1 MSSGAAL
8 SSELDAVA
16 KEYVLL
22 VLALGEHDGDFVDAY
37 HGPAEWREQA
47 RTNALT
53 PAQIATASQRLRNE
67 LGGIEPDDE
76 LVQQRVT
83 LLGKQLLAVQTRAQ
97 QLDGVEFSFDQEA
110 QRLYDV
116 LPPSLPQSHFD
127 ELLGQLDRLLPG
139 EGSVSQ
145 RRNRLQADFEIPTD
159 KLDAVFSEA
168 IAECQRR
175 TQAYIDLPEG
185 ERFVV
190 EYVNDKPWSGYNWF
204 QGDAYSLIQVNTDLP
219 IYIDRAIDLACHEG
233 YPGHHVFNTL
243 LERELVEKRGWME
256 FSVYPLFSPM
266 SLIAEGS
273 ANYGIQMA
281 FPGDER
287 ERYEAEVL
295 FPLAGLN
302 SERVD
307 EYYAIER
314 LAEQLNHAGN
324 EAARRYLDGDIDAA
338 TAQKWLEDYAL
349 MSPERAAQRVR
360 FIERYRSYVINYNL
374 GQDRV
379 REYVERGAD
388 AASSRWQRF
397 ERLLSTPI
405 SASML
410 QQ

>member
-16 KEYVLL
+16 KDYVLL

-67 LGGIEPDDE
+67 LDGIEPDDE

-338 TAQKWLEDYAL
+338 TAQIWLEDYAL